1 MPNQSF
7 EKLAR
12 ILVVGVG
19 GGGSNAVNRMIEG
32 QVGGVT
38 FLAVNT
44 DAQVLGL
51 CKATNKLQIGES
63 TTRGLGA
70 GGDPE
75 IGGKAAEEGR
85 QDFAKYFQG
94 AEMVFLT
101 AGMGGGTGTGA
112 SPIIAEVAQELGA
125 LTVGVVTRPFA
136 FEGRRRR
143 EAADEGIERLRQ
155 KVDTLIII
163 PNDKLL
169 QVSDKNTTMLQ
180 AFKMADEVLRQGV
193 QGISDIIVVPGQINL
208 DFADVKTVM
217 QGTGTALM
225 GIGEGS
231 GEGRAVKAAQ
241 AAIASPLLETPIEGA
256 RNLLINVTGG
266 VDLTLQ
272 EVTEATE
279 TVAEAASG
287 EVDNMLF
294 GWVVDEMLQ
303 DSVRV
308 TVIATGFEA
317 GRPAR
322 RPPAREVVQAPSP
335 LQQLGETIPAGMEED
350 TELPAFLRRS
360 GGFGTA

>member
-1 MPNQSF
+1 
-7 EKLAR
+7 
-12 ILVVGVG
+12 
-19 GGGSNAVNRMIEG
+19 MIEA
-32 QVGGVT
+32 QVSGVR

-44 DAQVLGL
+44 DSQVLSL
-51 CKATNKLQIGES
+51 CKAPDKLQIGES

-75 IGGKAAEEGR
+75 IGQKAAEESR
-85 QDFAKYFQG
+85 QEFAKCFQS

-112 SPIIAEVAQELGA
+112 SPVIAEVAQELGA
-125 LTVGVVTRPFA
+125 LTVAVLTRPFS

-143 EAADEGIERLRQ
+143 EVADEGIERIRQ
-155 KVDTLIII
+155 KVDTLITI

-169 QVSDKNTTMLQ
+169 QVSDKTTTMLQ
-180 AFKMADEVLRQGV
+180 AFKMADEVLRHGV

-208 DFADVKTVM
+208 DFADIKTVM
-217 QGTGTALM
+217 QGAGTALM

-231 GEGRAVKAAQ
+231 GEGRAVKAAD

-266 VDLTLQ
+266 ADLTLH
-272 EVTEATE
+272 EVTEATQR
-279 TVAEAASG
+279 VAEAAAS

-294 GWVVDEMLQ
+294 GWVMDEMLQ

-308 TVIATGFEA
+308 TVIATGFEG
-317 GRPAR
+317 GRAVR
-322 RPPAREVVQAPSP
+322 RPSTREAAPAPTP
-335 LQQLGETIPAGMEED
+335 LQQLGESIPAGMEED

-360 GGFGTA
+360 GGFGTE

>member
-1 MPNQSF
+1 MANQAYD
-7 EKLAR
+7 KLAR

-19 GGGSNAVNRMIEG
+19 GGGSNAVNRMIEA
-32 QVGGVT
+32 QVTGVT
-38 FLAVNT
+38 FLGVNT
-44 DAQVLGL
+44 DAQVLNL
-51 CKATNKLQIGES
+51 CKATHKVQIGES

-75 IGGKAAEEGR
+75 IGAKAAEESR
-85 QDFAKYFQG
+85 QEFAKHFQG

-125 LTVGVVTRPFA
+125 LTVAVATRPFA

-143 EAADEGIERLRQ
+143 DVAEEGIQRLRQ
-155 KVDTLIII
+155 KVDTLITI

-169 QVSDKNTTMLQ
+169 AVSDKTTTMLQ

-208 DFADVKTVM
+208 DFADVKAVM
-217 QGTGTALM
+217 QGAGTALM

-231 GEGRAVKAAQ
+231 GEGRSVKAGQ
-241 AAIASPLLETPIEGA
+241 AAIASPLLETPIDGA

-266 VDLTLQ
+266 TDLTLQ
-272 EVTEATE
+272 EVTEAAQ
-279 TVAEAASG
+279 TVAEAAG
-287 EVDNMLF
+287 GDVDNMLF

-303 DSVRV
+303 DTVRV
-308 TVIATGFEA
+308 TVIGTGFE
-317 GRPAR
+317 GAR
-322 RPPAREVVQAPSP
+322 VTRRAAIRDVTAAPSP
-335 LQQLGETIPAGMEED
+335 LQQLGESIPAGMEED

-360 GGFGTA
+360 GGVGTE